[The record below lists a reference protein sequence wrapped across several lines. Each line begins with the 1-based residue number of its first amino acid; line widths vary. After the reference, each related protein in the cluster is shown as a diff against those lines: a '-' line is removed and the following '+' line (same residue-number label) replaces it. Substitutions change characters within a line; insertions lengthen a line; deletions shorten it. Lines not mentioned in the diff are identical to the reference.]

1 MTRSPTTIG
10 DDVPAPASVARH
22 ARCSVALHVVGSGAS
37 VEIAALPGP
46 RHCGQSCAAALAAA
60 VEDRRHHQAGPHAA
74 HAPGIS

>member
-1 MTRSPTTIG
+1 MG

-22 ARCSVALHVVGSGAS
+22 ARCSVALHVVGSGAP

-46 RHCGQSCAAALAAA
+46 RHCGQSCAAALATAA
-60 VEDRRHHQAGPHAA
+60 KTAAATTARRCAA